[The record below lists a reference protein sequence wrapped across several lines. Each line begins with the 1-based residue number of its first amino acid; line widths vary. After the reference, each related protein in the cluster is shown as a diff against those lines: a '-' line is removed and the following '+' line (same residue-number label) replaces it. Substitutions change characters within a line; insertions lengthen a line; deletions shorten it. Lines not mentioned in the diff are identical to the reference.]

1 MNENGFCG
9 KIKYEINEDEVRFM
23 KREARVKAMQLLYS
37 IDVLGITYEEA
48 LVEEED
54 LDVLAG
60 DYAKYCYQHLQQID
74 DIITHSLKNYTIDRL
89 NLVDKAIIRLAVSE
103 MLEGS
108 QPKEVI
114 INEALEITKEYSDQG
129 DHKAVSFNN
138 RLLDNI
144 KNALQ

>member
-1 MNENGFCG
+1 
-9 KIKYEINEDEVRFM
+9 M

-89 NLVDKAIIRLAVSE
+89 NLVDKAIIRLAVSR
-103 MLEGS
+103 MLEVHS
-108 QPKEVI
+108 QKR
-114 INEALEITKEYSDQG
+114 S
-129 DHKAVSFNN
+129 
-138 RLLDNI
+138 LLMRP
-144 KNALQ
+144 